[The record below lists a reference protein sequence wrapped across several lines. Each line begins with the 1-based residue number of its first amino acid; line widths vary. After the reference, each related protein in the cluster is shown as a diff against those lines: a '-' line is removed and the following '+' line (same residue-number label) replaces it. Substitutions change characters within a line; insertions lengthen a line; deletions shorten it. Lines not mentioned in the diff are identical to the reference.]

1 MRSCL
6 SLNSEAINADLRMNP
21 HESAHLESLT
31 GRNIMLELIRL
42 RIALEDAGF
51 NGIQY
56 FPEDGRDEA
65 WLLLEWDGV
74 RYTFHYDESWSEEL
88 VREQRR
94 YAEMYPES
102 EQVWCPPKVFFM
114 YEDDELLGKSET
126 IEGVLD
132 FFVPYFSQEKW
143 DGKEIPGTSYA
154 CGYDWD

>member
-1 MRSCL
+1 
-6 SLNSEAINADLRMNP
+6 
-21 HESAHLESLT
+21 
-31 GRNIMLELIRL
+31 MLELIRL
-42 RIALEDAGF
+42 RFALEDAGF
-51 NGIQY
+51 AGIQY

-65 WLLLEWDGV
+65 WLLLEWNGV
-74 RYTFHYDESWSEEL
+74 RYTFHYSESWSEEF

-102 EQVWCPPKVFFM
+102 EMGLVPPKVFFM

-126 IEGVLD
+126 VKGVLD

-154 CGYDWD
+154 SGYDWT